1 MLTIK
6 LSAGLISENLKKSR
20 SVLISAVTT
29 GSGTFKSFTTIVA
42 YLTTVAPL
50 ASFAGATG
58 TASAA

>member
-6 LSAGLISENLKKSR
+6 LSAGTISENLKKSR

-29 GSGTFKSFTTIVA
+29 GSGIFESFCTIVGYLTKFPFASFTC
-42 YLTTVAPL
+42 
-50 ASFAGATG
+50 ATA

>member
-6 LSAGLISENLKKSR
+6 LSAGIISENLKKSR

-42 YLTTVAPL
+42 YLTTVVPL